1 MTKAAELAKMG
12 EVLDNSQIGGRRNI
26 IINGNMKVA
35 QRSTSATGLG
45 ASSGYFGLD
54 RFQLFFNTSG
64 RLTMSQE
71 ANGPSGFANSMKLAC
86 TTADTSIAATENIIL
101 SQAIEAQDLQQLK
114 KGTSDAEKFTLSFY
128 VKGNASAAYSVE
140 VYDSDNNRSIGQ
152 TFSVTTSWNRV
163 VLTFDA
169 DTSGA
174 LNDDNGV
181 GFYVNWWLHA
191 GSNYTGGTFNTTWQD
206 YVNNQRAGNTTS
218 FLDSTDRTFFM
229 TGVQLEV
236 GSQATPFEHRSFGE
250 ELELCKRYF
259 QKTGNVSGNAY
270 TPLTPYF
277 DAATTSVGYCPI
289 PLRPKMRLASAIAV
303 SHSGVGEL
311 GLSIGTGTSAVSAVA
326 LQAAQSGED
335 FITIKFT
342 SSDTLTQYRPMRV
355 YANNDATAF
364 IAFDAELQ
372 RIKMSFTD
380 VKYVKD
386 DLTNKNGAINFKLN
400 GEYWSIPISEDN
412 RHYQAIL
419 KWVAEGNKIE
429 DAD

>member
-12 EVLDNSQIGGRRNI
+12 EVLTNGQIGGRRNM
-26 IINGNMKVA
+26 IINGAMNVA

-45 ASSGYFGLD
+45 GSSGYFGLD
-54 RFQLFFNTSG
+54 RFQLFFATAG

-71 ANGPSGFANSMKLAC
+71 ADGPSGFANSMKLTC

-140 VYDSDNNRSIGQ
+140 VYDADNNRSIGQ

-191 GSNYTGGTFNTTWQD
+191 GSNYTGGTFNTTWND
-206 YVNNQRAGNTTS
+206 YVNNKRAGNTTS
-218 FLDSTDRTFFM
+218 FLDSTDRTFFI

-236 GSQATPFEHRSFGE
+236 GSQATPFEHRSFAE
-250 ELELCKRYF
+250 ELALCERYF
-259 QKTGNVSGNAY
+259 YMTYPYGATIGAASGESFLGRFLDGTQSYGSIQVPSVNMRAAPTKVIYNTATGTVSQIRTDTQNV
-270 TPLTPYF
+270 
-277 DAATTSVGYCPI
+277 AAGIT
-289 PLRPKMRLASAIAV
+289 
-303 SHSGVGEL
+303 
-311 GLSIGTGTSAVSAVA
+311 GTGTKGGGWIYVNAVSV
-326 LQAAQSGED
+326 G
-335 FITIKFT
+335 T
-342 SSDTLTQYRPMRV
+342 SVSVKAHLTM
-355 YANNDATAF
+355 
-364 IAFDAELQ
+364 DAEL
-372 RIKMSFTD
+372 
-380 VKYVKD
+380 
-386 DLTNKNGAINFKLN
+386 
-400 GEYWSIPISEDN
+400 
-412 RHYQAIL
+412 
-419 KWVAEGNKIE
+419 
-429 DAD
+429 

>member
-26 IINGNMKVA
+26 IINGAMQVA

-71 ANGPSGFANSMKLAC
+71 ADGPSGFANSMKLAC

-218 FLDSTDRTFFM
+218 FLDSTDRTYFM

-250 ELELCKRYF
+250 ELQLCKRYYNELSGGTSGTRLYSF
-259 QKTGNVSGNAY
+259 NYNASYKGYLFYFPVKMRATPTVATSGNGSSGTESGISNQDYLFRYILAGVSDNTAY
-270 TPLTPYF
+270 YLY
-277 DAATTSVGYCPI
+277 
-289 PLRPKMRLASAIAV
+289 
-303 SHSGVGEL
+303 
-311 GLSIGTGTSAVSAVA
+311 
-326 LQAAQSGED
+326 D
-335 FITIKFT
+335 F
-342 SSDTLTQYRPMRV
+342 S
-355 YANNDATAF
+355 
-364 IAFDAELQ
+364 FDAEL
-372 RIKMSFTD
+372 
-380 VKYVKD
+380 
-386 DLTNKNGAINFKLN
+386 
-400 GEYWSIPISEDN
+400 
-412 RHYQAIL
+412 
-419 KWVAEGNKIE
+419 
-429 DAD
+429 

>member
-12 EVLDNSQIGGRRNI
+12 EVLTNGQIGGRRNM
-26 IINGNMKVA
+26 IINGAMNVA

-45 ASSGYFGLD
+45 GSSGYFGLD
-54 RFQLFFNTSG
+54 RFQLFFATAG

-71 ANGPSGFANSMKLAC
+71 ADGPSGFANSMKLTC

-140 VYDSDNNRSIGQ
+140 VYDADNNRSIGQ

-191 GSNYTGGTFNTTWQD
+191 GSNYTGGTFNTTWND
-206 YVNNQRAGNTTS
+206 YVNNKRAGNTTS

-236 GSQATPFEHRSFGE
+236 GSQATPFEHRSFAE
-250 ELELCKRYF
+250 ELALCERYF
-259 QKTGNVSGNAY
+259 YMTYPYGATIGAASGESFLGRFLDGTQSYGSIQVPSVNMRAAPTKVIYNTATGTVSQIRTDTQNV
-270 TPLTPYF
+270 
-277 DAATTSVGYCPI
+277 AAGIT
-289 PLRPKMRLASAIAV
+289 
-303 SHSGVGEL
+303 
-311 GLSIGTGTSAVSAVA
+311 GTGTKGGGWIYVNAVSV
-326 LQAAQSGED
+326 G
-335 FITIKFT
+335 T
-342 SSDTLTQYRPMRV
+342 SVSVKAHLTM
-355 YANNDATAF
+355 
-364 IAFDAELQ
+364 DAEL
-372 RIKMSFTD
+372 
-380 VKYVKD
+380 
-386 DLTNKNGAINFKLN
+386 
-400 GEYWSIPISEDN
+400 
-412 RHYQAIL
+412 
-419 KWVAEGNKIE
+419 
-429 DAD
+429 

>member
-12 EVLDNSQIGGRRNI
+12 EVLTNGQIGGRRNM
-26 IINGNMKVA
+26 IINGAMNVA

-45 ASSGYFGLD
+45 GSSGYFGLD
-54 RFQLFFNTSG
+54 RFQLFFATSG

-71 ANGPSGFANSMKLAC
+71 ADGPSGFANSMKLTC

-140 VYDSDNNRSIGQ
+140 VYDADNNRSIGQ

-191 GSNYTGGTFNTTWQD
+191 GSNYTGGTFNTTWND
-206 YVNNQRAGNTTS
+206 YVNNKRAGNTTS

-236 GSQATPFEHRSFGE
+236 GSQATPFEHRSFAE
-250 ELELCKRYF
+250 ELALCERYF
-259 QKTGNVSGNAY
+259 YMTYPYGATIGAASGESFLGRFLDGTQSYGSIQVPSVNMRAAPTKVIYNTATGTVSQIRTDTQNV
-270 TPLTPYF
+270 
-277 DAATTSVGYCPI
+277 AAGIT
-289 PLRPKMRLASAIAV
+289 
-303 SHSGVGEL
+303 
-311 GLSIGTGTSAVSAVA
+311 GTGTKGGGWIYVNAVSV
-326 LQAAQSGED
+326 G
-335 FITIKFT
+335 T
-342 SSDTLTQYRPMRV
+342 SVSVKAHLTM
-355 YANNDATAF
+355 
-364 IAFDAELQ
+364 DAEL
-372 RIKMSFTD
+372 
-380 VKYVKD
+380 
-386 DLTNKNGAINFKLN
+386 
-400 GEYWSIPISEDN
+400 
-412 RHYQAIL
+412 
-419 KWVAEGNKIE
+419 
-429 DAD
+429 

>member
-1 MTKAAELAKMG
+1 MPIQRAKPRFADSKG
-12 EVLDNSQIGGRRNI
+12 TATADQLNIGQIGGRRNM
-26 IINGNMKVA
+26 IINGAMNVA

-45 ASSGYFGLD
+45 GSSGYFGLD
-54 RFQLFFNTSG
+54 RFQLFFATSG

-71 ANGPSGFANSMKLAC
+71 ADGPSGFANSMKLAC

-140 VYDSDNNRSIGQ
+140 VYDADNNRSIGQ

-191 GSNYTGGTFNTTWQD
+191 GSNYTGGTFNTTWND

-236 GSQATPFEHRSFGE
+236 GEQATPFEHKSFGE
-250 ELELCKRYF
+250 ELNLCRRYLYKPDIAGDRIISSVLRPDNKRAF
-259 QKTGNVSGNAY
+259 QVFFPVQMRADPT
-270 TPLTPYF
+270 
-277 DAATTSVGYCPI
+277 ATTTYNADGSSAA
-289 PLRPKMRLASAIAV
+289 LASPSV
-303 SHSGVGEL
+303 SKEHFRAR
-311 GLSIGTGTSAVSAVA
+311 TDA
-326 LQAAQSGED
+326 LNA
-335 FITIKFT
+335 T
-342 SSDTLTQYRPMRV
+342 TQDPRL
-355 YANNDATAF
+355 TAF
-364 IAFDAELQ
+364 SMDAEL
-372 RIKMSFTD
+372 
-380 VKYVKD
+380 
-386 DLTNKNGAINFKLN
+386 
-400 GEYWSIPISEDN
+400 
-412 RHYQAIL
+412 
-419 KWVAEGNKIE
+419 
-429 DAD
+429 

>member
-12 EVLDNSQIGGRRNI
+12 EVLTNSQIGGRRNI

-54 RFQLFFNTSG
+54 RFQIFFNTSG

-71 ANGPSGFANSMKLAC
+71 ADGPSGFANSMKLAC

-101 SQAIEAQDLQQLK
+101 SHAIEAQDLQQLK

-250 ELELCKRYF
+250 ELALCQRYF
-259 QKTGNVSGNAY
+259 EDDGSEGSDNYRISFNKG
-270 TPLTPYF
+270 
-277 DAATTSVGYCPI
+277 TTSESYYF
-289 PLRPKMRLASAIAV
+289 AIDYAV
-303 SHSGVGEL
+303 
-311 GLSIGTGTSAVSAVA
+311 TKRAKPT
-326 LQAAQSGED
+326 
-335 FITIKFT
+335 T
-342 SSDTLTQYRPMRV
+342 TLTQAYSDNIVFSVHSGSSGPKHMGL
-355 YANNDATAF
+355 ASTASGSTDTRALF
-364 IAFDAELQ
+364 ECTWTADAEL
-372 RIKMSFTD
+372 
-380 VKYVKD
+380 
-386 DLTNKNGAINFKLN
+386 
-400 GEYWSIPISEDN
+400 
-412 RHYQAIL
+412 
-419 KWVAEGNKIE
+419 
-429 DAD
+429 

>member
-1 MTKAAELAKMG
+1 MSKAAELAKMG
-12 EVLDNSQIGGRRNI
+12 EVLTNNQIGGRRNL
-26 IINGNMKVA
+26 IINGGMKLA
-35 QRSTSATGLG
+35 QRSGNATGLG

-54 RFQLFFNTSG
+54 RFQIFFNTSG

-71 ANGPSGFANSMKLAC
+71 ADGPSGFANSMKLAC
-86 TTADTSIAATENIIL
+86 TTADTDIAATENIIL

-218 FLDSTDRTFFM
+218 FLDSTSRTFFM

-236 GSQATPFEHRSFGE
+236 GSQATPFEHRSFAE
-250 ELELCKRYF
+250 ELKLCQRYF
-259 QKTGNVSGNAY
+259 FTTYEVGATIGAASSVSFLGRFIDATHSYASIQVPHVAMRSSPTRVIYNTATGDTSSLRSDSNNHSAAITGTNANGNGWIYAN
-270 TPLTPYF
+270 
-277 DAATTSVGYCPI
+277 
-289 PLRPKMRLASAIAV
+289 AS
-303 SHSGVGEL
+303 
-311 GLSIGTGTSAVSAVA
+311 SIGTSVSVKAH
-326 LQAAQSGED
+326 
-335 FITIKFT
+335 
-342 SSDTLTQYRPMRV
+342 LTME
-355 YANNDATAF
+355 
-364 IAFDAELQ
+364 AEL
-372 RIKMSFTD
+372 
-380 VKYVKD
+380 
-386 DLTNKNGAINFKLN
+386 
-400 GEYWSIPISEDN
+400 
-412 RHYQAIL
+412 
-419 KWVAEGNKIE
+419 
-429 DAD
+429 

>member
-26 IINGNMKVA
+26 IINGAMQVA

-54 RFQLFFNTSG
+54 RFQIFFNTSG

-71 ANGPSGFANSMKLAC
+71 ADGPSGFANSMKLAC

-101 SQAIEAQDLQQLK
+101 SHAIEAQDLQQLK

-128 VKGNASAAYSVE
+128 VKGNASATYSVE

-250 ELELCKRYF
+250 ELQLCKRYF
-259 QKTGNVSGNAY
+259 HRWDSTNSVYNNFTIGYVLGA
-270 TPLTPYF
+270 TLARGVEHFPVEMR
-277 DAATTSVGYCPI
+277 AAPTI
-289 PLRPKMRLASAIAV
+289 D
-303 SHSGVGEL
+303 HSGTFRVYDGDASRSVSDVTFNRVSEREVYINFATSSATANRPCEL
-311 GLSIGTGTSAVSAVA
+311 G
-326 LQAAQSGED
+326 
-335 FITIKFT
+335 
-342 SSDTLTQYRPMRV
+342 
-355 YANNDATAF
+355 ANNDNTCTIDF
-364 IAFDAELQ
+364 LAEL
-372 RIKMSFTD
+372 
-380 VKYVKD
+380 
-386 DLTNKNGAINFKLN
+386 
-400 GEYWSIPISEDN
+400 
-412 RHYQAIL
+412 
-419 KWVAEGNKIE
+419 
-429 DAD
+429 

>member
-12 EVLDNSQIGGRRNI
+12 EVLTNSQIGGRRNI
-26 IINGNMKVA
+26 VINGAMNVA

-45 ASSGYFGLD
+45 GSSGYFGLD
-54 RFQLFFNTSG
+54 RFQLFFATAG

-71 ANGPSGFANSMKLAC
+71 ADGPSGFANSMKLTC

-140 VYDSDNNRSIGQ
+140 VYDADNNRSIGQ

-191 GSNYTGGTFNTTWQD
+191 GSNYTGGTFNTTWND
-206 YVNNQRAGNTTS
+206 YVNNKRAGNTTS
-218 FLDSTDRTFFM
+218 FLDSTDRTFFI

-236 GSQATPFEHRSFGE
+236 GSQATPFEHRSFAE
-250 ELELCKRYF
+250 ELALCERYF
-259 QKTGNVSGNAY
+259 YMTYPYGATIGAASGESFLGRFLDGTQSYGSIQVPSVNMRAAPTKVIYNTATGTVSQIRTDTQNV
-270 TPLTPYF
+270 
-277 DAATTSVGYCPI
+277 AAGIT
-289 PLRPKMRLASAIAV
+289 
-303 SHSGVGEL
+303 
-311 GLSIGTGTSAVSAVA
+311 GTGTKGGGWIYVNAVSV
-326 LQAAQSGED
+326 G
-335 FITIKFT
+335 T
-342 SSDTLTQYRPMRV
+342 SVSVKAHLTM
-355 YANNDATAF
+355 
-364 IAFDAELQ
+364 DAEL
-372 RIKMSFTD
+372 
-380 VKYVKD
+380 
-386 DLTNKNGAINFKLN
+386 
-400 GEYWSIPISEDN
+400 
-412 RHYQAIL
+412 
-419 KWVAEGNKIE
+419 
-429 DAD
+429 

>member
-12 EVLDNSQIGGRRNI
+12 EVLTNSQIGGRRNI
-26 IINGNMKVA
+26 IINGAMQVA

-71 ANGPSGFANSMKLAC
+71 ADGPSGFANSMKLAC

-250 ELELCKRYF
+250 ELALCQRYF
-259 QKTGNVSGNAY
+259 EDDGSEGSDNYRISFNKG
-270 TPLTPYF
+270 
-277 DAATTSVGYCPI
+277 TTSESYYF
-289 PLRPKMRLASAIAV
+289 AIDYAV
-303 SHSGVGEL
+303 
-311 GLSIGTGTSAVSAVA
+311 TKRAKPT
-326 LQAAQSGED
+326 
-335 FITIKFT
+335 T
-342 SSDTLTQYRPMRV
+342 TLTQAYSDNIVFSVHSGSSGPKHMGL
-355 YANNDATAF
+355 ASTASGSTDTRALF
-364 IAFDAELQ
+364 ECTWTADAEL
-372 RIKMSFTD
+372 
-380 VKYVKD
+380 
-386 DLTNKNGAINFKLN
+386 
-400 GEYWSIPISEDN
+400 
-412 RHYQAIL
+412 
-419 KWVAEGNKIE
+419 
-429 DAD
+429 

>member
-12 EVLDNSQIGGRRNI
+12 EVLTNGQIGGRRNI
-26 IINGNMKVA
+26 VINGAMNVA

-45 ASSGYFGLD
+45 GSSGYFGLD
-54 RFQLFFNTSG
+54 RFQLFFATAG

-71 ANGPSGFANSMKLAC
+71 ADGPSGFANSMKLTC

-140 VYDSDNNRSIGQ
+140 VYDADNNRSIGQ

-191 GSNYTGGTFNTTWQD
+191 GSNYTGGTFNTTWND
-206 YVNNQRAGNTTS
+206 YVNNKRAGNTTS

-236 GSQATPFEHRSFGE
+236 GSQATPFEHRSFAE
-250 ELELCKRYF
+250 ELALCERYF
-259 QKTGNVSGNAY
+259 YMTYPYGATIGAASGESFLGRFLDGTQSYGSIQVPSVNMRAAPTKVIYNTATGTVSQIRTDTQNV
-270 TPLTPYF
+270 
-277 DAATTSVGYCPI
+277 AAGIT
-289 PLRPKMRLASAIAV
+289 
-303 SHSGVGEL
+303 
-311 GLSIGTGTSAVSAVA
+311 GTGTKGGGWIYVNAVSV
-326 LQAAQSGED
+326 G
-335 FITIKFT
+335 T
-342 SSDTLTQYRPMRV
+342 SVSVKAHLTM
-355 YANNDATAF
+355 
-364 IAFDAELQ
+364 DAEL
-372 RIKMSFTD
+372 
-380 VKYVKD
+380 
-386 DLTNKNGAINFKLN
+386 
-400 GEYWSIPISEDN
+400 
-412 RHYQAIL
+412 
-419 KWVAEGNKIE
+419 
-429 DAD
+429 

>member
-12 EVLDNSQIGGRRNI
+12 EVLTNSQIGGRRNI
-26 IINGNMKVA
+26 IINGAMQVA

-45 ASSGYFGLD
+45 ASSGFFALD
-54 RFQLFFNTSG
+54 RFKIFFNTSG

-71 ANGPSGFANSMKLAC
+71 ADGPSGFANSMKLAC
-86 TTADTSIAATENIIL
+86 TTADTSIATTENIIL
-101 SQAIEAQDLQQLK
+101 SHPIEAQDLQQLK

-128 VKGNASAAYSVE
+128 VKGNASATYSVE

-174 LNDDNGV
+174 LNDDNGI

-191 GSNYTGGTFNTTWQD
+191 GSDYTGGTFNTTWQD

-250 ELELCKRYF
+250 EQQLCRRYYNEYSGGTNAHRLYSYNYNASYKGYF
-259 QKTGNVSGNAY
+259 FYFPVKMRAAPTATLSGNG
-270 TPLTPYF
+270 
-277 DAATTSVGYCPI
+277 S
-289 PLRPKMRLASAIAV
+289 
-303 SHSGVGEL
+303 
-311 GLSIGTGTSAVSAVA
+311 TGTAGI
-326 LQAAQSGED
+326 LNENYMFRYISGGVDVNTTYYLYD
-335 FITIKFT
+335 F
-342 SSDTLTQYRPMRV
+342 S
-355 YANNDATAF
+355 
-364 IAFDAELQ
+364 FDAEL
-372 RIKMSFTD
+372 
-380 VKYVKD
+380 
-386 DLTNKNGAINFKLN
+386 
-400 GEYWSIPISEDN
+400 
-412 RHYQAIL
+412 
-419 KWVAEGNKIE
+419 
-429 DAD
+429 

>member
-45 ASSGYFGLD
+45 ASSGYFALD
-54 RFQLFFNTSG
+54 RFQIFFNTSG

-71 ANGPSGFANSMKLAC
+71 ADGPSGFANSMKLAC

-250 ELELCKRYF
+250 ELRLCERYF
-259 QKTGNVSGNAY
+259 EKLS
-270 TPLTPYF
+270 
-277 DAATTSVGYCPI
+277 TTVGYHILTTAQCFSATSLQYFYPFKV
-289 PLRPKMRLASAIAV
+289 PKRASASFTFSAAGTFSAMTSNGSNAGAASAIDAT
-303 SHSGVGEL
+303 STTNEEMRGTITVGS
-311 GLSIGTGTSAVSAVA
+311 GLSAGNASFLIHFGG
-326 LQAAQSGED
+326 QSDEA
-335 FITIKFT
+335 II
-342 SSDTLTQYRPMRV
+342 
-355 YANNDATAF
+355 N
-364 IAFDAELQ
+364 IDAEL
-372 RIKMSFTD
+372 
-380 VKYVKD
+380 
-386 DLTNKNGAINFKLN
+386 
-400 GEYWSIPISEDN
+400 
-412 RHYQAIL
+412 
-419 KWVAEGNKIE
+419 
-429 DAD
+429 

>member
-71 ANGPSGFANSMKLAC
+71 AEGPSGFANSMKLAC

-250 ELELCKRYF
+250 ELALCQRYF
-259 QKTGNVSGNAY
+259 YVHADGRRDISE
-270 TPLTPYF
+270 
-277 DAATTSVGYCPI
+277 
-289 PLRPKMRLASAIAV
+289 
-303 SHSGVGEL
+303 H
-311 GLSIGTGTSAVSAVA
+311 IGTGTMYTSASI
-326 LQAAQSGED
+326 
-335 FITIKFT
+335 FITVNPKTIMRAVPSLETTTGTNFYQAFT
-342 SSDTLTQYRPMRV
+342 GGASDHFDAITLNSARSSVNLFECEGGTNVSGTASEVVFLRLGGTSDTAKM
-355 YANNDATAF
+355 F
-364 IAFDAELQ
+364 FDAEL
-372 RIKMSFTD
+372 
-380 VKYVKD
+380 
-386 DLTNKNGAINFKLN
+386 
-400 GEYWSIPISEDN
+400 
-412 RHYQAIL
+412 
-419 KWVAEGNKIE
+419 
-429 DAD
+429 

>member
-12 EVLDNSQIGGRRNI
+12 EVLTNGQIGGRRNI
-26 IINGNMKVA
+26 IINGAMQVA

-45 ASSGYFGLD
+45 GSSGYFGLD
-54 RFQLFFNTSG
+54 RFQLFFATAG

-71 ANGPSGFANSMKLAC
+71 ADGPSGFANSMKLTC

-140 VYDSDNNRSIGQ
+140 VYDADNNRSIGQ

-191 GSNYTGGTFNTTWQD
+191 GSNYTGGTFNTTWND
-206 YVNNQRAGNTTS
+206 YVNNKRAGNTTS

-236 GSQATPFEHRSFGE
+236 GSQATPFEHRSFAE
-250 ELELCKRYF
+250 ELALCERYF
-259 QKTGNVSGNAY
+259 YMTYPYGATIGAASGESFLGRFLDGTQSYGSIQVPSVNMRAAPTKVIYNTATGTVSQIRTDTQNV
-270 TPLTPYF
+270 
-277 DAATTSVGYCPI
+277 AAGIT
-289 PLRPKMRLASAIAV
+289 
-303 SHSGVGEL
+303 
-311 GLSIGTGTSAVSAVA
+311 GTGTKGGGWIYVNAVSV
-326 LQAAQSGED
+326 G
-335 FITIKFT
+335 T
-342 SSDTLTQYRPMRV
+342 SVSVKAHLTM
-355 YANNDATAF
+355 
-364 IAFDAELQ
+364 DAEL
-372 RIKMSFTD
+372 
-380 VKYVKD
+380 
-386 DLTNKNGAINFKLN
+386 
-400 GEYWSIPISEDN
+400 
-412 RHYQAIL
+412 
-419 KWVAEGNKIE
+419 
-429 DAD
+429 